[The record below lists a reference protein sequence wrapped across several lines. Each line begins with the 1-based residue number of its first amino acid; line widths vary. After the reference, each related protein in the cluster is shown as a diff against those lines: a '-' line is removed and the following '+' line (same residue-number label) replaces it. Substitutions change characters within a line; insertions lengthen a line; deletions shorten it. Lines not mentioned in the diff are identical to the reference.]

1 MFRSFYTILFLGLLA
16 FSCKEENVTK
26 GASAFIG
33 GEIINPKDA
42 FVKLY
47 RNGKIVD
54 SVALD
59 KKNHFELSIP
69 KIKEGLYYFSHG
81 REYQYI
87 YLAPNDSVLLRLN
100 TLDFDESLAF
110 CGGGSEK
117 NNLLIK
123 LFLLNEKNNHKKYL
137 DLDPESF
144 DKKQR
149 ELTQEKVQLVQKFKS
164 NNETDFSKKFKDL
177 INVAVYYPE
186 YTRKE
191 LYPIQYMQIRQLDSF
206 PKTASSFYDF
216 EKNIA
221 FNNENLLSSRSYY
234 TLLDSYFTRKTFL
247 EYFEKRNK
255 AIPNSEKKGF
265 VLHKLDQIK
274 NTITN
279 KKVKDNLIQYNIV
292 QYAYNN
298 PMETGVLEEFKDYLK
313 TLDDAGFKKELTRVL
328 TNYANLA
335 SGEKAPKIYLH
346 NTKGDITSIAKLAE
360 KKFTMFYFWTVEDT
374 KYLVG
379 MNNRIKALKKAFPK
393 VQFVAINVDSSK
405 SNWQLIAKEKG
416 LELANLYQ
424 LENTGD
430 LSQKLSLTTLS
441 NVIVTTPNAK
451 IITAFENLFS
461 PRLPHVLNLS
471 NKR

>member
-16 FSCKEENVTK
+16 FSCKEENVIK
-26 GASAFIG
+26 GMPAFIA
-33 GEIINPKDA
+33 GEIINPKDT

-69 KIKEGLYYFSHG
+69 QIKEGLYYFSHG

-87 YLAPNDSVLLRLN
+87 YLEPKDSVLLRLN

-110 CGGGSEK
+110 CGGGSKK

-123 LFLLNEKNNHKKYL
+123 LFLLNEKNNQKKYL
-137 DLDPESF
+137 DLDPEAF
-144 DKKQR
+144 DKKQT
-149 ELTQEKVQLVQKFKS
+149 ELTQEKAQLVQKFKTTA
-164 NNETDFSKKFKDL
+164 NLVFSKKFKDL
-177 INVAVYYPE
+177 IHVAVYYPE

-191 LYPIQYMQIRQLDSF
+191 IYPIQYMQIRQLDSF
-206 PKTASSFYDF
+206 PKIANSFFDF
-216 EKNIA
+216 EKNID

-234 TLLDSYFTRKTFL
+234 TFLDSYFTRKTYL
-247 EYFEKRNK
+247 EYFETRDK
-255 AIPNSEKKGF
+255 AIPDSEKKGF

-274 NTITN
+274 NTITK

-292 QYAYNN
+292 QFAYNN

-313 TLDDAGFKKELTRVL
+313 ELDDADFKKELNRVL
-328 TNYANLA
+328 ENYANLA
-335 SGEKAPKIYLH
+335 QGKNAPKIYLH
-346 NTKGDITSIAKLAE
+346 NNKGDITSIAKLAE
-360 KKFTMFYFWTVEDT
+360 KKFSMFYLWTVEDT
-374 KYLVG
+374 NYLTG
-379 MNNRIKALKKAFPK
+379 MNNRINALKKAFPK
-393 VQFVAINVDSSK
+393 VQFVAINVDAPQ
-405 SNWQLIAKEKG
+405 SNWKRIAKEKG

-424 LENTGD
+424 LENTSD

-441 NVIVTTPNAK
+441 NVIITTPNAK

-461 PRLPHVLNLS
+461 PRLPHILNLS